1 MESKPEHSLGKKG
14 KPVYSLGKIVSKYLI
29 CNIGGFAN
37 ARHKIVELFWNASRM
52 FRTLL
57 KQEFLILLDNS
68 EEPDIVELGTFE
80 IRYRDG
86 YNWVPNLFCPA
97 AFDLPLKANYSSL
110 KFYEEYWERLPPVQT
125 LSNGGLFSLEKLPY
139 DLHCLKPSTVE
150 LEDIEFE
157 SEKRVKIKEP
167 VQPYIS
173 KKLVVDNGYYDKKL
187 K

>member
-37 ARHKIVELFWNASRM
+37 ARHKIIELFWNASRM

-80 IRYRDG
+80 ISYRDG
-86 YNWVPNLFCPA
+86 YKWVPNLFCPA
-97 AFDLPLKANYSSL
+97 AFDLPLMIDYENL
-110 KFYEEYWERLPPVQT
+110 K
-125 LSNGGLFSLEKLPY
+125 
-139 DLHCLKPSTVE
+139 HC
-150 LEDIEFE
+150 
-157 SEKRVKIKEP
+157 
-167 VQPYIS
+167 
-173 KKLVVDNGYYDKKL
+173 
-187 K
+187 